1 MVTERMNKVCAVLTG
16 AAKKV
21 KKEEDPGIFVAGMD
35 SKEKFHLT
43 AVVMGIR
50 TSNRHQMGI
59 LVNAL
64 REQDAKTPYS
74 TVGMCLSVELADN
87 DTGKKQ
93 EALYVCLEDRFGN
106 AEDLIFPWKR
116 KRFGG
121 FELEHSSSKEVEPR
135 VYGPKGDELV
145 ALVKEKVAETLRVGK

>member
-1 MVTERMNKVCAVLTG
+1 VVTERMNKVCAVLTG

-21 KKEEDPGIFVAGMD
+21 KKANDPGIFVAGMD
-35 SKEKFHLT
+35 SSENLHLT
-43 AVVMGIR
+43 AVVIGIQ
-50 TSNRHQMGI
+50 TSNRHQLGI

-64 REQDAKTPYS
+64 REQDAKTSYS
-74 TVGMCLSVELADN
+74 AVGMCLNVELSDN

-106 AEDLIFPWKR
+106 AEDLFFPWKK

-121 FELEHSSSKEVEPR
+121 FELERPTAKVVEPR

-145 ALVKEKVAETLRVGK
+145 ALVKERVRETVRAEK

>member
-16 AAKKV
+16 AAMKV
-21 KKEEDPGIFVAGMD
+21 KKEEDSGIFVAGMD
-35 SKEKFHLT
+35 SEEKFHLT
-43 AVVMGIR
+43 AVVIGIQ

-59 LVNAL
+59 LVNSL
-64 REQDAKTPYS
+64 REQDVETSYS
-74 TVGMCLSVELADN
+74 AVGMCLNVVLNDD

-106 AEDLIFPWKR
+106 AEDLIFAWKK

-121 FELEHSSSKEVEPR
+121 FELEHPISKVVEPR

-145 ALVKEKVAETLRVGK
+145 ALVKEKLRETVRAMK

>member
-1 MVTERMNKVCAVLTG
+1 VVTERMNKVCAVLTG

-21 KKEEDPGIFVAGMD
+21 KKQDDPGIFVVGMD
-35 SKEKFHLT
+35 SDEGLHLT
-43 AVVMGIR
+43 AVVIGIQ
-50 TSNRHQMGI
+50 TSNRHQLGI

-64 REQDAKTPYS
+64 REQDAKTSYS
-74 TVGMCLSVELADN
+74 TVGMCLNVELNDN

-106 AEDLIFPWKR
+106 AEDLFFPWKK

-121 FELEHSSSKEVEPR
+121 FELEHPTSKVVEPR

-145 ALVKEKVAETLRVGK
+145 ALVKERVRETVRAEK

>member
-1 MVTERMNKVCAVLTG
+1 MNKICAVLTG

-21 KKEEDPGIFVAGMD
+21 KKQDDPGIFVAGMD
-35 SKEKFHLT
+35 SDEGFHLT
-43 AVVMGIR
+43 AVVIGIQ
-50 TSNRHQMGI
+50 TSNRHQMGV
-59 LVNAL
+59 LMNAL
-64 REQDAKTPYS
+64 REQDAKTCYS
-74 TVGMCLSVELADN
+74 AVRMCLNVELNDH

-106 AEDLIFPWKR
+106 AEDLFFPWKK

-121 FELEHSSSKEVEPR
+121 FELEHPTSKVVEPR

-145 ALVKEKVAETLRVGK
+145 ALVKEKVRETVRAEK

>member
-1 MVTERMNKVCAVLTG
+1 MVTENMNKVCAVLTG
-16 AAKKV
+16 AARKV

-35 SKEKFHLT
+35 SDEKLHLT

-50 TSNRHQMGI
+50 TSNRHQIGI

-64 REQDAKTPYS
+64 REQDVKTSYS
-74 TVGMCLSVELADN
+74 AVGMCWNVELNDN

-106 AEDLIFPWKR
+106 AEDLIFAWKK
-116 KRFGG
+116 KRLGG
-121 FELEHSSSKEVEPR
+121 FELEHSTSKVVEPR
-135 VYGPKGDELV
+135 VYGPNGDELV
-145 ALVKEKVAETLRVGK
+145 ALVKEKIRETVRAAK

>member
-1 MVTERMNKVCAVLTG
+1 MNRVCAVLTG

-21 KKEEDPGIFVAGMD
+21 KKDHDPGIFVAGMD
-35 SKEKFHLT
+35 SQEKLHLT
-43 AVVMGIR
+43 AVVMGMR

-64 REQDAKTPYS
+64 REQDAKTRYS
-74 TVGMCLSVELADN
+74 AVGMCFSVELTIN
-87 DTGKKQ
+87 DTGRTQ
-93 EALYVCLEDRFGN
+93 DALYVCLEDRDGN
-106 AEDLIFPWKR
+106 AEDVIFPWKK

-121 FELEHSSSKEVEPR
+121 FDLEPPASKEVEPR

-145 ALVKEKVAETLRVGK
+145 ALVKEKIRETVRVGK